1 MARLLIYPKKK
12 KEKSKLMN
20 AGVCPAYLP
29 SIRYMA
35 WIVAKKE
42 VSFVL
47 TNHYQKQTYRNRTEI
62 YGANGK
68 LKLTIP
74 ISHNKFQKNQLDSE
88 VKIFN
93 DSSWQRDHWKSL
105 ESSYR
110 SSPFFEFYE
119 DDLYPFFHRTH
130 EKLMDLNIAL
140 IKKIFSLLEITIK
153 FKKTNKVDEFSEL
166 IHAKQKTI
174 YKIPTYHQVF
184 NSKYGFI
191 DNLSILDLIFNVG
204 PESNNYLKKLQI

>member
-1 MARLLIYPKKK
+1 MI
-12 KEKSKLMN
+12 

-42 VSFVL
+42 ITFVL

-74 ISHNKFQKNQLDSE
+74 ISNNKNQKNQLDRD
-88 VKIFN
+88 VNIFN

-119 DDLYPFFHRTH
+119 DDLYPFFHEKH
-130 EKLMDLNIAL
+130 LKLMDLNMAL
-140 IKKIFSLLEITIK
+140 IKKIFSLLEIVIK
-153 FKKTNKVDEFSEL
+153 FKKTNKYDEFSEL
-166 IHAKQKTI
+166 INAKQKTI
-174 YKIPTYHQVF
+174 YKIPIYHQVF

-191 DNLSILDLIFNVG
+191 NNLSILDLIFNVG
-204 PESNNYLKKLQI
+204 PESNNYLKKLKF

>member
-1 MARLLIYPKKK
+1 
-12 KEKSKLMN
+12 MN

-42 VSFVL
+42 VTFVL
-47 TNHYQKQTYRNRTEI
+47 TNQYQKQTYRNRTEI

-74 ISHNKFQKNQLDSE
+74 ISYNKFQKNQLDSE

-105 ESSYR
+105 ESAYR

-119 DDLYPFFHRTH
+119 DDLYPFFQRRY

-140 IKKIFSLLEITIK
+140 IKKIFSLLEIVIK

-166 IHAKQKTI
+166 IRSKQKTI

-191 DNLSILDLIFNVG
+191 GNLSILDLIFNVG

>member
-1 MARLLIYPKKK
+1 
-12 KEKSKLMN
+12 MN

-42 VSFVL
+42 VTFVL
-47 TNHYQKQTYRNRTEI
+47 TNNYQKQTYRNRTEI

-93 DSSWQRDHWKSL
+93 DSFWQRDHWKSL

-140 IKKIFSLLEITIK
+140 IKKIFSLLEITIE

-174 YKIPTYHQVF
+174 YKIPFYHQVF

-191 DNLSILDLIFNVG
+191 NNLSILDLIFNVG

>member
-12 KEKSKLMN
+12 KEKSKLMV

-35 WIVAKKE
+35 WIIAKKE
-42 VSFVL
+42 VTFVL

-68 LKLTIP
+68 LRLTIP
-74 ISHNKFQKNQLDSE
+74 IAHYKNKKNQLDSD

-119 DDLYPFFHRTH
+119 DDLYPFFHEKQ
-130 EKLMDLNIAL
+130 EKLMDLNMGL
-140 IKKIFSLLEITIK
+140 IKKIFSLLEIVIK
-153 FKKTNKVDEFSEL
+153 FKKINKVDEFSEL
-166 IHAKQKTI
+166 INAKKKSI
-174 YKIPTYHQVF
+174 NKIPTYHQVF
-184 NSKYGFI
+184 NSKHGFI
-191 DNLSILDLIFNVG
+191 DNLSILDLIFNIG
-204 PESNNYLKKLQI
+204 PESNNYLKKLQL